1 MQMTRMAVANVSIG
15 FEMTQQLA
23 QQFADSS
30 I

>member
-1 MQMTRMAVANVSIG
+1 MQMIRMAVVNVSIG

-23 QQFADSS
+23 QQFADSL